1 MDSRASQRRGWA
13 HSWSRVAAVAA
24 LLALTVGCR
33 GPAPADVVGSDVS
46 GGEDWYCEPAGAGGW
61 RCASDPNGATRQPRQ
76 TPVPEPAPAAPVPQP
91 APPSEPAPAAQPQPV
106 PAPQPRPAAAPR
118 PAPAGLPLYRQL
130 AHQLD
135 GQSLLELPSAYY
147 ALQLFAAT
155 SPERVEEVAA
165 EHGLQGMAGARVDR
179 DGEIFYVL
187 LVGIYATREAAE
199 QAQASLPA
207 NVRAMQPWVRRV
219 GGLQAAMRRAADAPQ

>member
-1 MDSRASQRRGWA
+1 MQ
-13 HSWSRVAAVAA
+13 
-24 LLALTVGCR
+24 
-33 GPAPADVVGSDVS
+33 
-46 GGEDWYCEPAGAGGW
+46 
-61 RCASDPNGATRQPRQ
+61 
-76 TPVPEPAPAAPVPQP
+76 PQP
-91 APPSEPAPAAQPQPV
+91 A
-106 PAPQPRPAAAPR
+106 PAPQPRRAAAPR
-118 PAPAGLPLYRQL
+118 PAPADLPLYRRL

-135 GQSLLELPSAYY
+135 DQSLLDLPSAYY

-155 SPERVEEVAA
+155 SPDRVEEVAV

-179 DGEIFYVL
+179 DGQIFYVL

-219 GGLQAAMRRAADAPQ
+219 GGLQAAMRRAAAAPQ